1 MHNLIFR
8 FAPID
13 AAISVLLALGLTASP
28 IVSAD
33 DVNVEVNTGGVAV
46 PIGADVQFISKS
58 VSTPGPRTLVIHY
71 FAECQV
77 PRGHIE
83 YDIVVNKSPLA
94 ITARQVPPTHDNL
107 SALCSNDGISS
118 ETELRAASV
127 GTVVSCVVPK
137 AGNYVI
143 KVRGHVEGP
152 GAMGPGLVDDQSLV
166 IEEHPLSA
174 NVTKCILELPGDI
187 APNP

>member
-1 MHNLIFR
+1 MHNPILR
-8 FAPID
+8 FAPIQ
-13 AAISVLLALGLTASP
+13 AVVSVLLALGLTAP
-28 IVSAD
+28 AIVSAA
-33 DVNVEVNTGGVAV
+33 DVNVEVNTGGINV
-46 PIGADVQFISKS
+46 PIGPDVEFISDS
-58 VSTPGPRTLVIHY
+58 ISTPGPRTLVIHY

-107 SALCSNDGISS
+107 SALCSNDGISAES
-118 ETELRAASV
+118 NLRAASV
-127 GTVVSCVVPK
+127 GTVVACVVPS
-137 AGNYVI
+137 AGNYTI

-152 GAMGPGLVDDQSLV
+152 AAIGLGLVDDQSLV
-166 IEEHPLSA
+166 IEQHPFS
-174 NVTKCILELPGDI
+174 NGVTACISELPGDI